1 MIQVNLIPNVKQDL
15 LKAQKIRNWVIF
27 FSIIAGG
34 AAIAI
39 VVVMGLAFGA
49 QNIIVNANE
58 DNIKK
63 KFEQLSKKDG
73 INEAIILQNQLNQID
88 GIRKNAPNVSRLLGQ
103 IIPTIQTT
111 GSNEVKF
118 SSVSYDSTTR
128 TVSIEGKAKGYN
140 AYNGFI
146 NALKETQILYH
157 SSEKAKNT
165 ICSVEEAQAGQ
176 NDCQIAYLVDQNSK
190 IEDTQ
195 SYGDSQDG
203 GKQLSFSLKFVLNS
217 AALQFATKDF
227 AIKSPARK
235 DVTDSKI
242 AIPDD
247 LFTVKDKKEDK

>member
-27 FSIIAGG
+27 FSIVAGG

-39 VVVMGLAFGA
+39 IVVMGLAFGT

-118 SSVSYDSTTR
+118 SSVSYDSATR

-195 SYGDSQDG
+195 YG

-235 DVTDSKI
+235 DVTDSKM